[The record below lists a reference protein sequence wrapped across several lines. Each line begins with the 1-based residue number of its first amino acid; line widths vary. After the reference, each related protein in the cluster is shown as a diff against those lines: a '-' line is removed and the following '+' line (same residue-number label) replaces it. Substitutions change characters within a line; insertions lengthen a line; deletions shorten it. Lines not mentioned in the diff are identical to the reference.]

1 MNKFIKVCFSFLFL
15 LLGSMA
21 FADDWY
27 LCLGSYKDLD
37 NAKVQANTLNNND
50 IPVLI
55 YEHKTSSSPDVLYR
69 ILMDEPYSTEA
80 KAVTRRNQVQ
90 NFKIIQQLKI
100 TNIWCFQ
107 PWPRGIQ
114 KAKEAKRTGV
124 YSVPAPVT
132 TPKEITMN
140 IQPLEER
147 QAELAAQES
156 EEIPEAPSVEVQ
168 NETEI
173 PAEGDSSE
181 VPVFYSI
188 EDLKDEEFSTWDELS
203 EILQDKEGVT
213 VSEIPD
219 GLGAV
224 IRLDE
229 DNGLLLELQNLGV
242 EETDA
247 QFLEE
252 LSKIFQTEDATLKV
266 IRIGDEVPGEDEYA
280 KILNALINKMA
291 EDAVG
296 TEGITPPVYEDDDPD
311 RPSMIP
317 YNEDINQLI
326 INYTPYLN
334 GVSAEEVPE
343 DTPYTDEAK

>member
-140 IQPLEER
+140 IQSLEER

-188 EDLKDEEFSTWDELS
+188 EDLKEEEFSTWNELS

-219 GLGAV
+219 GLGA
-224 IRLDE
+224 
-229 DNGLLLELQNLGV
+229 
-242 EETDA
+242 
-247 QFLEE
+247 
-252 LSKIFQTEDATLKV
+252 V